1 MLDINSVSQA
11 VGQMIQH
18 GAGHK
23 KLMGVNVDG
32 REEGGT
38 CSHTLTQARE
48 ARSDSSDSYSVLAAA
63 AAPLF
68 GKALFAT
75 QHLKT

>member
-11 VGQMIQH
+11 VGQIIQH

-32 REEGGT
+32 GT
-38 CSHTLTQARE
+38 CSHTLTQAKE

>member
-1 MLDINSVSQA
+1 MQSQ
-11 VGQMIQH
+11 
-18 GAGHK
+18 
-23 KLMGVNVDG
+23 
-32 REEGGT
+32 
-38 CSHTLTQARE
+38 LTQARE

>member
-11 VGQMIQH
+11 VGQIIQH

-32 REEGGT
+32 GRRVGHAVT
-38 CSHTLTQARE
+38 IDPS
-48 ARSDSSDSYSVLAAA
+48 
-63 AAPLF
+63 
-68 GKALFAT
+68 
-75 QHLKT
+75 